1 MLEETTINR
10 KELFAELFNRLYNVP
25 LMCHSISKSTGFYDG
40 KLNELSHDRILSRF
54 FLINDE
60 IHEAGNKIRS
70 IVPKENQSDEEALIS
85 SIEDEW
91 LLVDQLIETF
101 EILSINYKSLSPE
114 KRIEFIF
121 QNEAFNEQLKA
132 LKDGFIWEMMDTIIR
147 IMDVLGWTVEKTDFK
162 ENPQIL
168 ITELI
173 RIINFRNLNRGLR
186 HGKAV

>member
-1 MLEETTINR
+1 MLEENPISR
-10 KELFAELFNRLYNVP
+10 KELFAELFNRIYNLP

-40 KLNELSHDRILSRF
+40 QLNVLNHDRILSRF

-60 IHEAGNKIRS
+60 VHEAGNKVRG
-70 IVPKENQSDEEALIS
+70 IVPKENESDEEALIKAF
-85 SIEDEW
+85 EDEW
-91 LLVDQLIETF
+91 LLVDQLVETF
-101 EILSINYKSLSPE
+101 EVLSSKHISLSPE
-114 KRIEFIF
+114 KRIELIF
-121 QNEAFNEQLKA
+121 QNEAFSEQLKE

-147 IMDVLGWTVEKTDFK
+147 IMDLLGWTVEKTDFK

-173 RIINFRNLNRGLR
+173 RIINFRNLNRGVR